1 MAAGH
6 QDRVFLV
13 AEAGCGGQGGG
24 LYLGMSDKDP
34 AGVGGGRLPVVSAL
48 RLKP

>member
-13 AEAGCGGQGGG
+13 AEAGCGGRGGG
-24 LYLGMSDKDP
+24 AVLGHE
-34 AGVGGGRLPVVSAL
+34 
-48 RLKP
+48 